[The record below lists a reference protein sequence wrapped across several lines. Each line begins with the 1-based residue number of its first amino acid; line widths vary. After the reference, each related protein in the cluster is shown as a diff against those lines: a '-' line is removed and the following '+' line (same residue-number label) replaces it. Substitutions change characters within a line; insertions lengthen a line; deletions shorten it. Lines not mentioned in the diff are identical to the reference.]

1 MARMAICGGRW
12 RFVAI
17 GFAMMLV
24 LGCLDSWSI
33 FVLPMEQEFG
43 WRRDQTTLAYSLA
56 MISFSIGILLGGPL
70 VDRQGPR
77 LTATV
82 AGGLLGL
89 GFFAVALT
97 GRLWQLY
104 LAYGFLCGLA
114 IGLLYNCII
123 ATVVRW
129 FPEKRGLVTGLL
141 MVGTGVGSMALGVLV
156 APLFQKIG
164 WRVVFQLLGASALVL
179 LVGAG
184 QLLRSPGPLP
194 VARDDAGLTAV
205 QKRNYVWREVVRM
218 PAFWG
223 LWIWHLFIIAGGQ
236 SALGHIVPFGV
247 EQGVP
252 APAAALAMGGLAI
265 SNACGRVAFGYLA
278 DQAGR
283 RFAMMLAG
291 VVMTIAM
298 LSLALS
304 VPRFGFAGLLVSAV
318 LIGIGYGGTI
328 PQVSAVVGDFFGPR
342 HFGVNFGL
350 ASTGIAVAAIIGPYL
365 SGWIKTAAGAYEQGF
380 YLLGG
385 LALVSSII
393 PLYIRAPQGSFKA
406 AAAGKPTL
414 RERAALQRAGGKDE

>member
-1 MARMAICGGRW
+1 MAHMAICGGRW

-56 MISFSIGILLGGPL
+56 MISFSLGILLGGPL
-70 VDRQGPR
+70 VDRHGPR

-82 AGGLLGL
+82 AGGVLCV
-89 GFFAVALT
+89 GFFAVAQTT
-97 GRLWQLY
+97 GLWQLY
-104 LAYGFLCGLA
+104 AAYGFCCGVA

-141 MVGTGVGSMALGVLV
+141 MVGTGVGSLGLGVWV
-156 APLFQKIG
+156 APLFQVIS
-164 WRVVFQLLGASALVL
+164 WRLVFRLLGVCALL
-179 LVGAG
+179 LIVGAG
-184 QLLRSPGPLP
+184 QLLRNPMNPQRGRLEPDS
-194 VARDDAGLTAV
+194 VNASKRDYA
-205 QKRNYVWREVVRM
+205 WREVVRM

-223 LWIWHLFIIAGGQ
+223 LWLWHLFIIAGGQ

-252 APAAALAMGGLAI
+252 APAAAVAMGALAI
-265 SNACGRVAFGYLA
+265 SNACGRVIFGYLA

-283 RFAMMLAG
+283 KLAMMSAG
-291 VVMTIAM
+291 AVMAVAM
-298 LSLALS
+298 LSLAIT
-304 VPRFGFAGLLVSAV
+304 VPLFGFDGLLVSAV
-318 LIGIGYGGTI
+318 LIGLGYGGTI
-328 PQVSAVVGDFFGPR
+328 PQVSAVVGDYFGPQ
-342 HFGVNFGL
+342 HFGANFGL

-365 SGWIKTAAGAYEQGF
+365 SSWIKTVAGAYEQGF
-380 YLLGG
+380 YLLAG

-393 PLYIRAPQGSFKA
+393 PVYIRAPQAGFDI
-406 AAAGKPTL
+406 AAAGEPAL